1 MIFNFKDQHLHLH
14 HHSAIFWEEKQTLL
28 LADLHLG
35 KVKHFR
41 KSGLAVPADASNEN
55 WDKLIALLLDF
66 QPRKVYFLGDLFH
79 STYNEVWEE
88 LQDLMQ
94 QFSSIRF
101 VLVKGNHDIL
111 HQQRYEETAMEV
123 VDELF
128 EMPFWLT
135 HHPQEAV
142 KDGFYNLAGHIHPSV
157 HLKGVGRQSLRL
169 PCFYFGTQRA
179 ILPAFGAFTG
189 MAKVQA
195 HEGDRVFVIVEDKV
209 VEVSYA

>member
-1 MIFNFKDQHLHLH
+1 
-14 HHSAIFWEEKQTLL
+14 
-28 LADLHLG
+28 
-35 KVKHFR
+35 
-41 KSGLAVPADASNEN
+41 
-55 WDKLIALLLDF
+55 
-66 QPRKVYFLGDLFH
+66 